1 MNRIHIAFLSVVVS
15 LLTSCAYRGAI
26 YSEYSQCALDIRASA
41 QDANGPVKV
50 NFGYDRAV
58 LAYIPKRNSSTNSS
72 RGEAVSVVSWNNT
85 STTWV
90 PPSLP
95 SAALSNALAMITN
108 SVVGPIYSN
117 KLVKASEIKDVI
129 RVDAGFISGTAA
141 NIATVPSG
149 YNVVVRSD
157 SSSTNV
163 FQVTTSGDRLA
174 LASVGVYGKAI
185 GSKTAEINRM
195 IDDIVNRVGV
205 HGLVD
210 GVEYEALLKPID
222 GMDDGAKKK
231 LAQRL
236 GGKPVSMLRQQLSTE
251 LRDYVKK
258 IHNQLN

>member
-185 GSKTAEINRM
+185 GSKNVEINQM
-195 IDDIVNRVGV
+195 IDDIVNRVS
-205 HGLVD
+205 VD
-210 GVEYEALLKPID
+210 GVVDGMEFGTLLKPVD
-222 GMDDGAKKK
+222 GMGDDTK
-231 LAQRL
+231 QRL
-236 GGKPVSMLRQQLSTE
+236 VRQLDGKQASMLTQRLSTD

-258 IHNQLN
+258 IHNQL